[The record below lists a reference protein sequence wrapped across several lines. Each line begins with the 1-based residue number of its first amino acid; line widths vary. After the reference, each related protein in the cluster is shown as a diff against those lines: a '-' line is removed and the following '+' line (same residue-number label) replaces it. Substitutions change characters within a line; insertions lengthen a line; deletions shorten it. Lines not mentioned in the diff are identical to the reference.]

1 MLRADSLEKTLI
13 LGKIEGGRRSGKQR
27 MRWLDGITDSVD
39 ISLSKLWELVM
50 DREAWCAAVHGVAK
64 SWTWLSYWTEHTH
77 THTHTQSNIEEKF
90 SGSEREREIF
100 LPSAKH
106 SSQRNNL
113 HQLLMVL
120 LPEGEKMSLIL
131 ISICSGLYHGR
142 KNPNLRRVWTFTGA
156 AGVLIFHSGERLLWR
171 VRRSPLGWLRK
182 ALQDL
187 VPWNVSKN
195 VRKER
200 PSFSLSWNVSK
211 SLWRKI
217 IFSLD
222 IQSCTFFKGLEFA
235 RIQEVL
241 GSCLSP
247 KKAEHETT

>member
-1 MLRADSLEKTLI
+1 MGS
-13 LGKIEGGRRSGKQR
+13 Q
-27 MRWLDGITDSVD
+27 
-39 ISLSKLWELVM
+39 
-50 DREAWCAAVHGVAK
+50 
-64 SWTWLSYWTEHTH
+64 SWTWLSDWTEHTHTH

-142 KNPNLRRVWTFTGA
+142 KNPNLRRIWAFTGA

-187 VPWNVSKN
+187 EPWNVSKN